1 MVPLVALFAVAA
13 LAADQSVTA
22 SGTQF
27 SPDAV
32 TINRGEKVTW
42 TNQDGQHNV
51 KFDDGSFE
59 QPTNAVDTR
68 WTVERTFSAPGTF
81 GYYCELHGSS
91 TNGMRGTVTVLEAV
105 PPPGG
110 DSSGGVPGGTPS
122 GGTPPGGTP
131 PGGTPPGTPTAPAPP
146 FKVTLRLS
154 DSTPRPGR
162 LVRFLGSVEPARDG
176 GLVRI
181 QRRTRKGSYRTVA
194 KAELRDAG
202 DARSKYSRK
211 LRISGDG
218 VFRARVPGDDDRATG
233 TSPIRRLSVEER

>member
-1 MVPLVALFAVAA
+1 MAPLVALFVVAA

-22 SGTQF
+22 SGVQF

-32 TINRGEKVTW
+32 TITQGEKVTW
-42 TNQDGQHNV
+42 TNAQGQHNV

-59 QPTNAVDTR
+59 QPTNAMDTR

-81 GYYCELHGSS
+81 GYYCELHV
-91 TNGMRGTVTVLEAV
+91 TPTDGMRGMVTVLAAA

-110 DSSGGVPGGTPS
+110 DPPGGVP

-131 PGGTPPGTPTAPAPP
+131 PGGSPPGAPTAPAPP

-154 DSTPRPGR
+154 DPTPRPGQ

-176 GLVRI
+176 GFVQI

-218 VFRARVPGDDDRATG
+218 VFRARIPGDGDHATA
-233 TSPIRRLSVEER
+233 TSLAKRISVRER